1 MSEPKLRVEATPFPG
16 VYRSGDMLLT
26 RSLSPGSRVYGERLF
41 AQEGVEYREWVADR
55 SKLAA
60 YIRAGGKRFPF
71 VHDSHVLYLGA
82 SFGTTPSHVSDL
94 VPDGRVYCVEI
105 SPRSFRDLVGVCE
118 TRPNMM
124 PILGDA
130 TKPDD
135 FAFLVERVD
144 VVYQDVAQ
152 KNQAGIFAKAMKRF
166 SAPFG
171 MLAVKARSEDV
182 TRDPVS
188 IFRESAA
195 LLEREGLRVI
205 DMLGLEP
212 YEKDHAMIVVE
223 RVTS

>member
-1 MSEPKLRVEATPFPG
+1 VRIEPTRFSG
-16 VYRSGDMLLT
+16 VQRSGDMLLT
-26 RSLSPGSRVYGERLF
+26 RNLAPGRRVYGERLF
-41 AQEGVEYREWVADR
+41 SQDGVEYREWVPDR
-55 SKLAA
+55 SKLGA
-60 YIRAGGKRFPF
+60 YLRKGGGSFPF
-71 VHDSHVLYLGA
+71 RPDSHVLYLGA

-105 SPRSFRDLVGVCE
+105 SPRSFRELVGVCE

-135 FAFLVERVD
+135 IAFLVERVD

-182 TRDPVS
+182 TKDPGIV
-188 IFRESAA
+188 FKEAA
-195 LLEREGLRVI
+195 AQLEREGLRVV
-205 DMLGLEP
+205 DVMGLEP
-212 YEKDHAMIVVE
+212 FEKDHAMIVVE
-223 RVTS
+223 R